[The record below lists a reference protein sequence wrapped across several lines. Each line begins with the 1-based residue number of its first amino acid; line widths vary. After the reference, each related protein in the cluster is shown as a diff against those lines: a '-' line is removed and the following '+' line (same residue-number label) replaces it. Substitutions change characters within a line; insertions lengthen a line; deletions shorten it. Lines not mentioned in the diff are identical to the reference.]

1 MFLPWQQKPGKKTG
15 KPGEV
20 WFNQAYQAF
29 GLKSSLV
36 KSLVSLVYQTFLVS
50 LVKSY
55 LKSLVNL
62 VLARKLEPEKPGNL
76 GFTRLSG

>member
-1 MFLPWQQKPGKKTG
+1 MYMMAIPWQQKPGQKTG

-36 KSLVSLVYQTFLVS
+36 KSLVSLVLPHFLGKVGE
-50 LVKSY
+50 
-55 LKSLVNL
+55 
-62 VLARKLEPEKPGNL
+62 KLPKKPGKS
-76 GFTRLSG
+76 GFGTQTRT

>member
-1 MFLPWQQKPGKKTG
+1 MVFFHTCGVPAVMQRETEFQTLWFPWQQKPGKKTG

-36 KSLVSLVYQTFLVS
+36 KSPVSLVLPDFL
-50 LVKSY
+50 
-55 LKSLVNL
+55 
-62 VLARKLEPEKPGNL
+62 G
-76 GFTRLSG
+76 